1 MLLNGAAG
9 LLTRG
14 EFDETYGAHSLAP
27 GSATILG
34 VGWVVKVL
42 LLPMSEPTV
51 LVTSE
56 TPFSRK
62 PRIFFCIILEDTM
75 HADVHLLQIGEEE
88 CDASDTTSGGFS
100 SASSCEEHGL
110 GDTST
115 TVSIRNAQNC
125 YWAFDQSSHQES
137 DGETE
142 VDAVKDI
149 SESRISVDK
158 ARDGGAADE
167 ERAQVCQADG
177 VVGAVA
183 GSNANMLHKSK

>member
-14 EFDETYGAHSLAP
+14 EFDETYLAP

-75 HADVHLLQIGEEE
+75 HAE
-88 CDASDTTSGGFS
+88 C
-100 SASSCEEHGL
+100 
-110 GDTST
+110 
-115 TVSIRNAQNC
+115 
-125 YWAFDQSSHQES
+125 
-137 DGETE
+137 
-142 VDAVKDI
+142 
-149 SESRISVDK
+149 
-158 ARDGGAADE
+158 
-167 ERAQVCQADG
+167 
-177 VVGAVA
+177 
-183 GSNANMLHKSK
+183 